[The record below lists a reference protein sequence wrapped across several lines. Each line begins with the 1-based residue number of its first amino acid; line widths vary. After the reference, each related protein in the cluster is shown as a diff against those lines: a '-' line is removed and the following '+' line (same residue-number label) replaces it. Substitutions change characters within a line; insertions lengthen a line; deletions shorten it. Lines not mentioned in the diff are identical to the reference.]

1 MRLRLIPL
9 LLILTLAA
17 CRATEETNTET
28 AAAPTPVEEPGISVP
43 ARDYSAYN
51 PADLESQRLDPAWRT
66 YAERDLQER
75 MGGAAQPGQ
84 QPAAPP
90 AETGAE
96 PPLSSDFQAQNVP
109 PIGPGAE
116 GRNPSTGGAS
126 GTPAGSETF
135 EQISPAAFQG
145 QPALPVPRT
154 GGGPSA
160 LRTQVLLDRAR
171 FSPGVIDGHWGKNTE
186 KAVFWFQYAQ
196 GLKPTGEVDRAT
208 WDALNRA
215 AGAAG
220 DTQPVRQIAVTAQHL
235 QGPFTAIPQDVYQQE
250 KLDCLCY
257 ASPLEMFAE
266 NAHTTPEVL
275 QRLNPG
281 VDFARLAAGTNLVV
295 PNAPEILGEPHPA
308 SPQDGQAPAAAGQAQ
323 TPPAASA
330 TPSPGPATSPQVAS
344 ILISKKGFYLQALD
358 PQGKILY
365 HFPTTLGSDYDP
377 SPSEGAYKV
386 TNLKFDPDFFY
397 QPELFHE
404 VPDDEP
410 KAHLPPGPNSPVGL
424 VWMALSKPHYGIHGT
439 AVPDT
444 IGYTSSHG
452 CIRLT
457 NWDAV
462 FLARHI
468 KPGVQVMFRE

>member
-1 MRLRLIPL
+1 MRLRFLSF
-9 LLILTLAA
+9 LLILSLAA
-17 CRATEETNTET
+17 CRATDETDTE
-28 AAAPTPVEEPGISVP
+28 AASTPAPAEDTGISVP
-43 ARDYSAYN
+43 AQDYSAYN
-51 PADLESQRLDPAWRT
+51 AADVESQRLDPAWRT

-75 MGGAAQPGQ
+75 MGSAAQPPGQ
-84 QPAAPP
+84 QPTEQPP
-90 AETGAE
+90 AETGAQ
-96 PPLSSDFQAQNVP
+96 PPLTSDFQAQSVP
-109 PIGPGAE
+109 PPGPGAE
-116 GRNPSTGGAS
+116 GNRQTSTDSSAP
-126 GTPAGSETF
+126 GTAEAF

-171 FSPGVIDGHWGKNTE
+171 FSPGVLDGHWGKNTE

-196 GLKPTGEVDRAT
+196 GLKPTGEVDQAT
-208 WDALNRA
+208 WDALAR
-215 AGAAG
+215 AAG
-220 DTQPVRQIAVTAQHL
+220 DTQPLRQVAVTAQQL
-235 QGPFTAIPQDVYQQE
+235 QGPFTEIPQDVYQQE
-250 KLDCLCY
+250 KLECLCY

-266 NAHTTPEVL
+266 NAHTTAEVL

-281 VDFARLAAGTNLVV
+281 VDFTKLAAGTNLVV
-295 PNAPEILGEPHPA
+295 PNGPDILGEPHPA

-330 TPSPGPATSPQVAS
+330 TPSPGPATSPQIARL
-344 ILISKKGFYLQALD
+344 LISKKGFYLQALD

-365 HFPTTLGSDYDP
+365 HFPSTLGSDYDP
-377 SPSEGAYKV
+377 SPSEGAYKL

-404 VPDDEP
+404 VPDDNP
-410 KAHLPPGPNSPVGL
+410 KAHLPAGPNSPVGL

-462 FLARHI
+462 FLARHV
-468 KPGVQVMFRE
+468 KPGTQVVFRE